1 MISEGYRIRGYR
13 AGDLIY
19 NDTAKRRSTATILFR
34 AKIVHKFDKPFDA
47 FLWHRIV
54 DRCPHAADGSVAAK
68 SAKPDEFGF
77 AAESVGEFFGREPER
92 HVHLRTRFALR
103 SPDVK
108 PVALVDRIVKDIGF
122 RRVS

>member
-1 MISEGYRIRGYR
+1 
-13 AGDLIY
+13 
-19 NDTAKRRSTATILFR
+19 
-34 AKIVHKFDKPFDA
+34 
-47 FLWHRIV
+47 
-54 DRCPHAADGSVAAK
+54 AAK

-122 RRVS
+122 RRVSCFHYVEPALPRKPITDKPDHINSPGVRRIYHRTFFCKPAKIENSRQRPSGVDR